1 MKNFGALLFL
11 SLLMAGAAQAQPACP
26 VPLEIGATNVSL
38 ASAAASPDLE
48 PARMNPDQA
57 AAVHLHAMSEVRFIN
72 PPENRG
78 DASSFGGMLV
88 LDVREAGTYQV
99 ALSAD
104 AWIDVLKDGTA
115 IASTEKERG
124 AECSGPRRMASFVLA
139 QGRHVIQLSGNREE
153 TIRVMVSRKQG

>member
-1 MKNFGALLFL
+1 MTNFSALLFL
-11 SLLMAGAAQAQPACP
+11 SLLIAGAAQAQTTCP
-26 VPLEIGATNVSL
+26 VPLEIGAANVTL

-48 PARMNPDQA
+48 PARLNPDQA
-57 AAVHLHAMSEVRFIN
+57 ATVHLHAMSEVRFIN
-72 PPENRG
+72 PPEKRG
-78 DASSFGGMLV
+78 DVSSFAGMLV

-115 IASTEKERG
+115 IASVEKG
-124 AECSGPRRMASFVLA
+124 ADCSGPRRMASFALT

-153 TIRVMVSRKQG
+153 TIRVIVVRKQ

>member
-1 MKNFGALLFL
+1 MTNFSALLFL
-11 SLLMAGAAQAQPACP
+11 SLLIAGAAQAQPACP
-26 VPLEIGATNVSL
+26 VPLEIGAANVTL

-48 PARMNPDQA
+48 PARLNPDQA
-57 AAVHLHAMSEVRFIN
+57 ATVHLHAMSEVRFIN
-72 PPENRG
+72 PPERRG

-115 IASTEKERG
+115 IASVEKG
-124 AECSGPRRMASFVLA
+124 ADCSGPRRIASFALT
-139 QGRHVIQLSGNREE
+139 QGRHMIQLSGNREV
-153 TIRVMVSRKQG
+153 TIRVIVVRKQ